1 MEKIKTMHFDINK
14 IKYDDR
20 GLVPCICQDYKTN
33 EVLMLAYMNRESL
46 KITLKDNLACYYSR
60 SRQELWKKGATSGH
74 MQKIRELYYD
84 CDKDTLLIKVE
95 QTGNA
100 CHTGAYSCFF
110 NKVELTREINSRV
123 ELSGNIDSNLDKR
136 NFDTEL
142 KLEAADGEKLC
153 KSCQKNKLEGKA
165 NIGEPDILE
174 KLYLLISDRKENK
187 KEGSYTNYL
196 FDKGLD
202 KILKKV
208 GEECSETIIAAKNN
222 INKDLISE
230 TADLIYHMMVML
242 INQGISLEEIK
253 SELKNRYK

>member
-1 MEKIKTMHFDINK
+1 MENIKTMDFDINK

-74 MQKIRELYYD
+74 VQKVRELYYD

-110 NKVELTREINSRV
+110 NKVELTNCIN
-123 ELSGNIDSNLDKR
+123 SNLDKR

-142 KLEAADGEKLC
+142 KLEIADEEKSC
-153 KSCQKNKLEGKA
+153 KSCQQSKLEGKA

-174 KLYLLISDRKENK
+174 KLYLLITDRKENQ

-253 SELKNRYK
+253 GELRNRHK